1 MGAND
6 DDDDELQLRSVALQN
21 ANAIHLARQQAEREL
36 GRERERLRI
45 TLSSIGD
52 AVISTDV
59 EGRVTF
65 LNRVAEDLTG
75 WSQADAAG
83 RALGEVFHIVNEHT
97 RREAENP
104 ALRAVREG
112 VVVELANHTILIA
125 RDGVERPI
133 DDSAAPIR
141 DSAGVPVGAVLVFRD
156 VSERKRAEAAQLRL
170 AAIVES
176 SEDAILSKTLDGVLQ
191 SWNAAAERMF
201 GYTASEAVGRS
212 VTLIIP
218 PERLAEERSIL
229 ARLLRG
235 ERILPFET
243 VRVAKDGRRLDV
255 SLTISPLRDG
265 EGHLTGAS
273 KIIRDITEHKQAE
286 RALRASEGRHRFLAE
301 LTAATQ
307 PLADP
312 DEVMTVSAR
321 LLAEYLDTDRCAY
334 AEIEDE
340 SIFVINGDHT
350 RGAPSIVGRWPVA
363 AFGAECERAMLAND
377 AYVMDDV
384 DTDPRAGPEL
394 AAYRATN
401 IQAVI
406 CVPLHKDGK
415 FSAAMAVHQTTPR
428 RWTPQEVT
436 LVRTVVDRCW
446 EALERTRVAR
456 TLRESEARYRAI
468 VEATPECVKLVGLD
482 GTLLQM
488 NSAGL
493 KMVEAD
499 DAQAVLGQSIYGV
512 IVPEHREAFRAFNER
527 VCRGEGGTLNFEIL
541 GLRGTRR
548 TMESTAV
555 PLATPMGGFAHL
567 GISRDITQ
575 RAANERALADS
586 RARLDYAVR
595 LSGVG
600 FWYCD
605 LPFDELIWD
614 DRTREHF
621 SLSSEIKVTLET
633 FYARI
638 HPDDREPTRQAIDK
652 SIRSGEPYDVDY
664 RTLDSATGALKWV
677 RALGGTSH
685 AADGTPVRFDGVTV
699 DVTARKLDEERLA
712 RALKREREQGR
723 LLRQVADASLAI
735 HSAGSLER
743 VLRVTAEEALRSLGA
758 GQAIAS
764 LRGGEDHSQTVATVA
779 VSESLGENAGDGA
792 PHEFGGLQLEVC
804 RDNRSMRRT
813 RADLGAQVQG
823 ACDSGW
829 LAAPFI
835 GQDGKNLGLVQLC
848 DKYGGEFSESDE
860 AVLVQL
866 AHIASVAIENAGL
879 YTALRDQD
887 RRKDEFL
894 ALLAH
899 ELRNP
904 LAPIRNG
911 LHVLRLSEDPAVHRR
926 SREMMERQLGH
937 MVRLIDDLLDIS
949 RISRNKLDLRRSRVH
964 LAEVVRS
971 AVETARPFIDAAG
984 QNLEVTIPAE
994 AILLDADLT
1003 RLAQVFSNL
1012 LTNSAKYSE
1021 RGGRIR
1027 LSAQVQDGVVTVAV
1041 RDDGIGIPG
1050 AALPNIFDMF
1060 SQVDRSIERSRG
1072 GLGIGLALVKGLIEM
1087 HGGTVTAASA
1097 GPGQGSTFTVR
1108 LPVVILASERT
1119 AAPVDLEGR
1128 SGPAR
1133 RILVVDDNR
1142 DAATTMA
1149 DMLELLGDEVCTAED
1164 GLEAVAM
1171 AESFRPEV
1179 ILMDVGMPRLNGYDA
1194 TRRIREQPWGKAIT
1208 VVALTGWGQ
1217 ESDRA
1222 RSKAAGCD
1230 GHLVKPVSLPD
1241 LEQLLAELAG
1251 AGEQARRS
1259 R

>member
-1 MGAND
+1 MGA
-6 DDDDELQLRSVALQN
+6 DDDDEQQQQHSVALQT
-21 ANAIHLARQQAEREL
+21 ANAIHLARQQAEREFE
-36 GRERERLRI
+36 RERERLRI
-45 TLSSIGD
+45 TLASIGD

-83 RALGEVFHIVNEHT
+83 RGLAEVFHIVNEHT
-97 RREAENP
+97 GSEAENP
-104 ALRAVREG
+104 ALRAIREG
-112 VVVELANHTILIA
+112 IVVELANHTILIA
-125 RDGVERPI
+125 RDGAERPI
-133 DDSAAPIR
+133 DDSAAPIL
-141 DSAGVPVGAVLVFRD
+141 DKAGVPVGAVLVFRD
-156 VSERKRAEAAQLRL
+156 VTERKRAEAAMARL

-191 SWNAAAERMF
+191 TWNAAAERLF
-201 GYTASEAVGRS
+201 GYTAQEAVGRS
-212 VTLIIP
+212 ITLIIP
-218 PERLAEERSIL
+218 AERLGEEQVIL
-229 ARLLRG
+229 ARLQRG
-235 ERILPFET
+235 ERVLPFET
-243 VRVAKDGRRLDV
+243 VRVAKDGRRLEV

-265 EGHLTGAS
+265 EGHLIGAS

-286 RALRASEGRHRFLAE
+286 RALRASEGRRRFLAE
-301 LTAATQ
+301 LSAATQ
-307 PLADP
+307 PLIDP
-312 DEVMTVSAR
+312 DEVMAASAR
-321 LLAEYLDTDRCAY
+321 MLAEHLGVDRCAY

-350 RGAPSIVGRWPVA
+350 RGVPSIVGRWPVA
-363 AFGAECERAMLAND
+363 AFGAECERMMLAND

-384 DTDPRAGPEL
+384 DADPRAGPEL

-406 CVPLHKDGK
+406 CVPLHKDGR

-428 RWTPQEVT
+428 RWTPEEVA
-436 LVRTVVDRCW
+436 LVRTVVGRCW

-468 VEATPECVKLVGLD
+468 VEATPECVKLVSSD

-488 NSAGL
+488 NPAGL
-493 KMVEAD
+493 RMIEAD
-499 DAQAVLGQSIYGV
+499 DVRAVLGQSIYGV

-527 VCRGEGGTLNFEIL
+527 VCRGEGGTLNYEIL
-541 GLRGTRR
+541 GLRGSRR

-555 PLATPMGGFAHL
+555 PLSTPAGGFAHL
-567 GISRDITQ
+567 GISRDITR
-575 RAANERALADS
+575 RAADERALADN

-614 DRTREHF
+614 DRTKEHF
-621 SLSSEIKVTLET
+621 WFPPEIRVTLDV
-633 FYARI
+633 FYERI
-638 HPDDREPTRQAIDK
+638 HPDDREPTRQAIAK
-652 SIRSGEPYDVDY
+652 SIRSGVPYDVDY
-664 RTLDSATGALKWV
+664 RTLDPVTGGFKWV
-677 RALGGTSH
+677 RALGGTSYGP
-685 AADGTPVRFDGVTV
+685 DGTPSRFDGVTV
-699 DVTARKLDEERLA
+699 DVTARKFDEERLA

-743 VLRVTAEEALRSLGA
+743 VLRVTAEEARRSLGA

-764 LRGGEDHSQTVATVA
+764 LRGAEDPSQTIATVV
-779 VSESLGENAGDGA
+779 VSEAYGEPGGDDM
-792 PHEFGGLQLEVC
+792 PPELGGLQLEVC
-804 RDNRSMRRT
+804 RGNRSMRRT
-813 RADLGAQVQG
+813 QADLAAQVQG
-823 ACDSGW
+823 VCGRGW

-835 GQDGKNLGLVQLC
+835 GHDGKNLGLVQLC
-848 DKYGGEFSESDE
+848 DKQSGEFSEGDE

-879 YTALRDQD
+879 YAALRDQD

-949 RISRNKLDLRRSRVH
+949 RISRNKMDLRRSRVQ

-984 QNLEVTIPAE
+984 QHLEVTVPAE
-994 AILLDADLT
+994 PILLDADLT

-1012 LTNSAKYSE
+1012 LTNSAKYCE

-1027 LSAQVQDGVVTVAV
+1027 LSAECRDGVVTVAV
-1041 RDDGIGIPG
+1041 HDDGIGIPG
-1050 AALPNIFDMF
+1050 AALPTIFDMF

-1072 GLGIGLALVKGLIEM
+1072 GLGIGLALVKGLVEM
-1087 HGGTVTAASA
+1087 HGGTVTAASP

-1108 LPVVILASERT
+1108 LPVVVLASERA
-1119 AAPVDLEGR
+1119 AAPIAHEGR

-1133 RILVVDDNR
+1133 RILVVDDNQ
-1142 DAATTMA
+1142 DAAATMA
-1149 DMLELLGDEVCTAED
+1149 DMLELLGDEVCTADD
-1164 GLEAVAM
+1164 GLAAVAL

-1241 LEQLLAELAG
+1241 LEKLLAELTG
-1251 AGEQARRS
+1251 AGEQS
-1259 R
+1259 RETR